1 MRHIREIL
9 KEGAELKARKLDPND
24 PELNRLIEKTI
35 KEQERVLALNKIDWE
50 KMRNTYI
57 TI

>member
-9 KEGAELKARKLDPND
+9 KEGAELKARKLDPK
-24 PELNRLIEKTI
+24 ELDRLIEITI
-35 KEQERVLALNKIDWE
+35 KEQERVLALKKIDWE
-50 KMRNTYI
+50 KMGNTYI